1 MSLEEFK
8 NFEVFDIF
16 VPKAIEY
23 ILNNILNEEHI
34 DNILRDKMYEIDER
48 LYYERNNRRID
59 YERFIY
65 QNINLIIDY
74 SVIRRALNQIEN
86 LKTREGAVRI
96 VRRIIRKYEDE
107 NNVIIMETRD
117 KIKKIIEFFYCNPLY

>member
-1 MSLEEFK
+1 
-8 NFEVFDIF
+8 
-16 VPKAIEY
+16 
-23 ILNNILNEEHI
+23 
-34 DNILRDKMYEIDER
+34 MYEIDER

-117 KIKKIIEFFYCNPLY
+117 KIKKIIEFFYCISLYQGYIMKI

>member
-1 MSLEEFK
+1 MK
-8 NFEVFDIF
+8 
-16 VPKAIEY
+16 
-23 ILNNILNEEHI
+23 
-34 DNILRDKMYEIDER
+34 EI
-48 LYYERNNRRID
+48 NRRID